1 MAEKLHWKTAAKIER
16 EKATSGQP
24 TSAEDRELH
33 IFMQLVKN
41 VMDLTGMDWREAMG
55 TAFTISKAIERKR
68 DAS

>member
-1 MAEKLHWKTAAKIER
+1 MAEKLHWKTAAKLAR
-16 EKATSGQP
+16 EKATSGQH

-41 VMDLTGMDWREAMG
+41 VMDLTGMDWREALA
-55 TAFTISKAIERKR
+55 TALSLSKAMERKR